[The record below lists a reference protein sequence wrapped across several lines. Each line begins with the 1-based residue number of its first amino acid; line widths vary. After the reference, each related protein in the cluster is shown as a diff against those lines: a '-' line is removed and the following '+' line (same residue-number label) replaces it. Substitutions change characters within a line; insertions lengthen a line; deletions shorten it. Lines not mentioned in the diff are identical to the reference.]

1 MNKVKKISPYKQVI
15 EPAGKQRVPIIFHV
29 SDELMP
35 DDFTINQ
42 LMEVASQRPVFHHVA
57 ALTDIHQ
64 KVGRRNPS
72 GSVVA
77 TENYFLPQLI
87 DTAPNCGMRMLATPF
102 FEDDLDENK
111 IDQLFKKLVRVI
123 PTKTWLGTWVS
134 WKNIIEIS
142 IKGSPALVR
151 AFKKDDYLEKKRVMS
166 GGNLFGKETI
176 TEKEL
181 FTAIPKLFFRFAQFR
196 LGILGAA
203 GNHFL
208 DLMKIDQILD
218 DEVAKKFNLQKGQY
232 LFLMHTGSGLFG
244 QYSGY
249 FYTPKEKE
257 HFSQKLVLEIARK
270 SFLKKTISWH
280 KQIKK
285 EIPRYKNLRKFFA
298 IEFSSQL
305 GKNYFIAHRAAAN
318 HGFANRALL
327 QIKLE
332 RALQETLKRDPKLE
346 IIYDMPHVF
355 VAKEKHFGK
364 DVLVHRNNT
373 SRAFGPQRM
382 KGVEFFEEI
391 GEPVF
396 LPSSMSTPAYLGV
409 ATDENE
415 STFFSAA
422 HGTGKA
428 KKKGP
433 EEVKNKK
440 ELLEKM
446 KRHQVRLYNAK
457 SKGIIH
463 QDSANYKDVEKAIEG
478 IKANKIMKPV
488 AKMSPVAVLMA

>member
-1 MNKVKKISPYKQVI
+1 MNRIKKISPYKQII
-15 EPAGKQRVPIIFHV
+15 EPKGKQRVPIIFHV

-35 DDFTINQ
+35 DELTINQ
-42 LMEVASQRPVFHHVA
+42 LIEVASQRPVFHHIA

-64 KVGRRNPS
+64 KIGRRNPS

-102 FEDDLDENK
+102 FENDINKDK
-111 IDQLFKKLVRVI
+111 IDQLFKKLVKII
-123 PTKTWLGTWVS
+123 PTKTWLGTWIS
-134 WKNIIEIS
+134 WKDIIKIS
-142 IKGSPALVR
+142 QEGSPALLR
-151 AFKKDDYLEKKRVMS
+151 AFKKDDQQEKERVMNS
-166 GGNLFGKETI
+166 GNLFGKDLV

-181 FTAIPKLFFRFAQFR
+181 FAAIPKMFFRFAQLR

-208 DLMKIDQILD
+208 DLMKVNQILD
-218 DEVAKKFNLQKGQY
+218 EKIAKKFNIKKGQY

-244 QYSGY
+244 QYSSY

-270 SFLKKTISWH
+270 FFLKKNVAWH
-280 KQIKK
+280 KQIRK

-298 IEFSSQL
+298 IEYHSLL

-332 RALQETLKRDPKLE
+332 KAIQETLKKKFNLE

-355 VAKEKHFGK
+355 VAKENHFGK

-373 SRAFGPQRM
+373 SRAFGPQKM
-382 KGVEFFEEI
+382 KGIKLFEEI
-391 GEPVF
+391 GEPIF

-440 ELLEKM
+440 ELLKKM
-446 KRHQVRLYNAK
+446 EHYQIKLYNAK
-457 SKGIIH
+457 SKGIIY
-463 QDSANYKDVEKAIEG
+463 QDSANYKNVEKAIEE

-488 AKMSPVAVLMA
+488 VKMSPVAVLMA